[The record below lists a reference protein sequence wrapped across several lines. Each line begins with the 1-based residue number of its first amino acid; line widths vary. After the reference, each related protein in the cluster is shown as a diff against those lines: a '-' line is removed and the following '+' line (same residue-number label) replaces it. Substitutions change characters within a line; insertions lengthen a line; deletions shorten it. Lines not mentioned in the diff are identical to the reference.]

1 MRSVTSRLSER
12 PGLADEGAVTAGR
25 KLSQLYGDYE
35 QLQDAVSQ
43 AGPPDPQARTAAGP
57 RGS

>member
-25 KLSQLYGDYE
+25 KLSRLYGDYE
-35 QLQDAVSQ
+35 QLQDAVSR